1 MFSVELVEVFG
12 IGHFTVNRNFKPDW
26 QADLLG
32 G

>member
-1 MFSVELVEVFG
+1 MFSVELLDVFG
-12 IGHFTVNRNFKPDW
+12 IGHFTVNKNFKLVW